1 MIRDVA
7 ARARGGLRVALAGC
21 LACGILAVA
30 NPALAEISQD
40 QAARQIASDYNVK
53 VLRVKPGRIDGRA
66 VWLVTVMNPG
76 GNYNEAFQ
84 VSTLAVDQANGR
96 LVPSF
101 RNGPSETEGA
111 AGAVDTQIDR
121 RPTVMRSGPWR

>member
-1 MIRDVA
+1 LIRAIA
-7 ARARGGLRVALAGC
+7 ACARGGLHVALAGC
-21 LACGILAVA
+21 LAIGFLAA
-30 NPALAEISQD
+30 AGSALAEISQD
-40 QAARQIASDYNVK
+40 QAARKIASDYNVK
-53 VLRVKPGRIDGRA
+53 VLRVKPGKIDGRA

-84 VSTLAVDQANGR
+84 VTTLAVDQADGR

-121 RPTVMRSGPWR
+121 RPSVMRSGPWR